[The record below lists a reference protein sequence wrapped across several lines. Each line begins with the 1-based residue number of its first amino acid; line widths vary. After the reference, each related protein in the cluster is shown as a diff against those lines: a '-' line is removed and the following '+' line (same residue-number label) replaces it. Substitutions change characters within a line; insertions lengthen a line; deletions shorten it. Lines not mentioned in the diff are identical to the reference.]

1 MQKKT
6 KKEKNN
12 KKNNQAE
19 ENKLLSLKK
28 SSRLKQINKQLFII
42 NKLAKALTSRLS
54 VKEICDI
61 ATKEISRNLALDA
74 VMIFLHDNN
83 DLLLCS
89 IASKDNN
96 PKPEEIPIHIKGEC
110 LCGIAS
116 LNAKPVFSIDINRD
130 KRCTWKECKKAGF
143 KSFSAIPLV
152 YGGEELGI
160 LGIAS
165 KKEKDF
171 RQSYSFIKTISD
183 QLSVSLN
190 NAKQFEKLNAY
201 SLKLEQEIASHK
213 ITEQKLRDSEEK
225 YRLVVENANDAIFI
239 IQDGI
244 IKFPNR
250 RLAEFSG
257 YSKDEL
263 TKVPFTSFVHEDDR
277 EMVLERYKKRIKGEN
292 VPATYTFRGIN
303 KKGEIVIVEI
313 TAMLIE
319 WEGKPATLN
328 FLRDI
333 TQQKKLEEQLFQS
346 QKMETIGT
354 LAGGIAHNFNNLLMG
369 ILGNTSLMLMK
380 VDALHPFY
388 DKLKAIERLVEDGAD
403 LTRQLIG
410 FARGGKYNV
419 KPLDIN
425 KLIKDTSEMFGMTRK
440 DITIY
445 KNLEE
450 NINTV
455 EADKSQIEQV
465 LLNIYINAWQAMP
478 SGGNIYI
485 ETKNI
490 SINEEESITYNIK
503 PGEYIKISITD
514 TGIGMDEATKQRV
527 FEPFFT
533 TRGLGEGN
541 GLGLASAY
549 GIIKNHGGTI
559 NVYSEK
565 GHGATFSIYLPALE
579 KKAVTSGQPQK
590 SLIYGHETL
599 LLIDDDIMNIESL
612 KGLLEE
618 FGYKIM
624 TAQSGKE
631 GIEIFKRYYGDIQ
644 LVILDMILPEMS
656 GGEILR
662 KLQEINKNV
671 RVLLSSGYCLNG
683 ETENILKMGCKGFI
697 QKPFKIDELSYKI
710 REALK

>member
-1 MQKKT
+1 MRKKT
-6 KKEKNN
+6 IKEKNDRN
-12 KKNNQAE
+12 NNHLEEKKLVPQ
-19 ENKLLSLKK
+19 KK
-28 SSRLKQINKQLFII
+28 SSHQKQINKELFVI
-42 NKLAKALTSRLS
+42 NKLAKDLTSRLS
-54 VKEICDI
+54 IKEICDI
-61 ATKEISRNLALDA
+61 ATKEINRFLNVDA
-74 VMIFLHDNN
+74 VLIFLHNN
-83 DLLLCS
+83 NELFLCS
-89 IASKDNN
+89 ITSKDNN
-96 PKPEEIPIHIKGEC
+96 IKPEEIPVHLKGEC

-116 LNAKPVFSIDINRD
+116 LNGNPVFSVDINKDR
-130 KRCTWKECKKAGF
+130 RCTWTECKKAGF

-152 YGGEELGI
+152 YGGEDLGI

-165 KKEKDF
+165 KRQKNF
-171 RQSYSFIKTISD
+171 RQSYRFIKTISD
-183 QLSVSLN
+183 QIAISLN
-190 NAKQFEKLNAY
+190 NAKQFEELRSY
-201 SLKLEQEIASHK
+201 SSKLEQEIASRK
-213 ITEQKLRDSEEK
+213 IIEQKLRESEEK
-225 YRLVVENANDAIFI
+225 YRLVIENANDAIFI

-250 RLAEFSG
+250 RLEEFSG
-257 YSKDEL
+257 YSREEL
-263 TKVPFTSFVHEDDR
+263 TKVPFTSFIHEDDR
-277 EMVLERYKKRIKGEN
+277 GMVLERYQKRIKGEN
-292 VPATYTFRGIN
+292 VPSTYTFRGIN
-303 KKGEIVIVEI
+303 KKGEIVILEVTVI
-313 TAMLIE
+313 LIE

-346 QKMETIGT
+346 RRMETIGT

-380 VDALHPFY
+380 VDSLHPFY
-388 DKLKAIERLVEDGAD
+388 DKLKAIERLVENGAD

-419 KPLDIN
+419 KPLDLN
-425 KLIKDTSEMFGMTRK
+425 KLISDTSEMFGMTRK

-450 NINTV
+450 NLHTV

-465 LLNIYINAWQAMP
+465 LLNMYINAWQAMP
-478 SGGNIYI
+478 SGGNMYI
-485 ETKNI
+485 ETKNM
-490 SINEEESITYNIK
+490 SVNEQESLTYNIK

-533 TRGLGEGN
+533 TRRVGEGT

-559 NVYSEK
+559 NVYSEE

-579 KKAVTSGQPQK
+579 ERPSVTTQSDVSPI
-590 SLIYGHETL
+590 SGHETL
-599 LLIDDDIMNIESL
+599 LLIDDDYMNIESL
-612 KGLLEE
+612 SELLEE

-624 TAQSGKE
+624 TAQSGRE
-631 GIEIFKRYYGDIQ
+631 GIEIYKKHHDKIN
-644 LVILDMILPEMS
+644 LVILDMIMPEMS
-656 GGEILR
+656 AEEILK

-671 RVLLSSGYCLNG
+671 SVLLSSGYSLNG
-683 ETENILKMGCKGFI
+683 EAEKILKTGCKGFI
-697 QKPFKIDELSYKI
+697 QKPFKVDELSHKI